1 MAEGTPGQDGS
12 RPADSNTGRDSVSD
26 PGGTIETGGPFPTP
40 RSTVGVPA
48 ATTAPPGPRT
58 GPRPTT
64 PQHQKRTRRRGRV
77 RKPLTISRRED
88 LHGRLLVSPTVIVI
102 LLFAVLPFL
111 AVVLFAFLDVRLV
124 DIPRLYL
131 DELEFTGDNIAGV
144 WNSPRFWSAAGT
156 TVIYAAAS
164 SAGAVLVGLAVALAL
179 RRPFRGRGL
188 IRALVLVPY
197 VLPVVAAT
205 TIWKTLLNP
214 GYGLVNA
221 AGVEW
226 FGWAEPIAF
235 LTTTSRDL
243 GPFEVP
249 VALLCVIAFEV
260 WKTSPL
266 AFLFITA
273 RLQVAPGD
281 IEEAAEIDGAGKVRV
296 FWHLLLPQLAGV
308 LALLAVLRFLW
319 SFQNFNDIYLLTG
332 GAGGT
337 EVLAVRVYQELIV
350 RANIGTASA
359 TGLLM
364 TAMLLVV
371 VAVYAWMIKRENA

>member
-1 MAEGTPGQDGS
+1 M
-12 RPADSNTGRDSVSD
+12 R
-26 PGGTIETGGPFPTP
+26 
-40 RSTVGVPA
+40 
-48 ATTAPPGPRT
+48 PPGPDPRDAPA
-58 GPRPTT
+58 GAPRP
-64 PQHQKRTRRRGRV
+64 RRRR
-77 RKPLTISRRED
+77 PLTLSRRED
-88 LHGRLLVSPTVIVI
+88 LQGRLLVAPTVLVV
-102 LLFAVLPFL
+102 LGFAVLPFL

-131 DELEFTGDNIAGV
+131 DELEFTGQNLATV
-144 WNSPRFWSAAGT
+144 WGSPRFWSAAGT
-156 TVIYAAAS
+156 TVVYAGAS

-188 IRALVLVPY
+188 VRALVLVPY

-221 AGVEW
+221 VGVEW
-226 FGWAEPIAF
+226 LGWAEPIAF
-235 LTTTSRDL
+235 LTTTSREF
-243 GPFEVP
+243 GPLEVP

-260 WKTSPL
+260 WKTFPL

-273 RLQVAPGD
+273 RLQVVPGD
-281 IEEAAEIDGAGKVRV
+281 IEEAAQIDGAGKTRV
-296 FWHLLLPQLAGV
+296 FRHLLLPQLAGV
-308 LALLAVLRFLW
+308 MALLAVLRFLW

-337 EVLAVRVYQELIV
+337 EVLAVRVYSELVV

-371 VAVYAWMIKRENA
+371 VAVYARMIKREQA

>member
-1 MAEGTPGQDGS
+1 MTPSGPEAHGPPASNAGPGDGP
-12 RPADSNTGRDSVSD
+12 PASNTGPESTSD
-26 PGGTIETGGPFPTP
+26 PRGTVATGGPSPTP
-40 RSTVGVPA
+40 LRTVGVPA
-48 ATTAPPGPRT
+48 AGSPAGVSTA
-58 GPRPTT
+58 
-64 PQHQKRTRRRGRV
+64 TRR
-77 RKPLTISRRED
+77 RKPLTMSRRED
-88 LHGRLLVSPTVIVI
+88 LQGRLLVAPTALVV
-102 LLFAVLPFL
+102 LGFAVLPFL

-131 DELEFTGDNIAGV
+131 DELEFTGQNLATV
-144 WNSPRFWSAAGT
+144 WGSSRFWSAALT
-156 TVIYAAAS
+156 TVVYAGAS

-221 AGVEW
+221 VGVQW
-226 FGWAEPIAF
+226 LGWAEPIAF
-235 LTTTSRDL
+235 LTTTSREL

-260 WKTSPL
+260 WKTFPL

-273 RLQVAPGD
+273 RLQVVPAD
-281 IEEAAEIDGAGKVRV
+281 IEEAAEIDGAGRTRI
-296 FWHLLLPQLAGV
+296 FRHLLLPQLAGV
-308 LALLAVLRFLW
+308 MALLAVLRFLW

-337 EVLAVRVYQELIV
+337 EVLAVRVYSELVV

-364 TAMLLVV
+364 TGMLVFVV
-371 VAVYAWMIKRENA
+371 VAYAWMIKREKA

>member
-1 MAEGTPGQDGS
+1 MSGARARRGGRLP
-12 RPADSNTGRDSVSD
+12 DSNSAADPVSD
-26 PGGTIETGGPFPTP
+26 PGGTLATGGPSPAA
-40 RSTVGVPA
+40 RSAVGVLAEPRPA
-48 ATTAPPGPRT
+48 PGP
-58 GPRPTT
+58 PRRP
-64 PQHQKRTRRRGRV
+64 RR
-77 RKPLTISRRED
+77 PLTLSQRED
-88 LHGRLLVSPTVIVI
+88 LHGRLLVSPTVIVV

-124 DIPRLYL
+124 DIPRLYIDNL
-131 DELEFTGDNIAGV
+131 VFTNENIAAV
-144 WNSPRFWSAAGT
+144 WHSPRFWSAAT
-156 TVIYAAAS
+156 TTAVYAGAS

-197 VLPVVAAT
+197 VLPVVAAA

-221 AGVEW
+221 VGVEW
-226 FGWAEPIAF
+226 LGWAEPIAF

-260 WKTSPL
+260 WKTFPL

-273 RLQVAPGD
+273 RLQVVPED
-281 IEEAAEIDGAGKVRV
+281 IEEAAQIDGAGKTRI
-296 FWHLLLPQLAGV
+296 FRHLLLPELAGV
-308 LALLAVLRFLW
+308 MALLAVLRFLW

-337 EVLAVRVYQELIV
+337 EVLAVRVYSELVV

-364 TAMLLVV
+364 TGMLLVV
-371 VAVYAWMIKRENA
+371 VAVYAWMIRRERA

>member
-1 MAEGTPGQDGS
+1 M
-12 RPADSNTGRDSVSD
+12 
-26 PGGTIETGGPFPTP
+26 
-40 RSTVGVPA
+40 PA
-48 ATTAPPGPRT
+48 ARAARAATATAVRPDPDSGPGPSKPHR
-58 GPRPTT
+58 
-64 PQHQKRTRRRGRV
+64 
-77 RKPLTISRRED
+77 RKPLTLSRRED
-88 LHGRLLVSPTVIVI
+88 LHGRVLVSPTVLVV

-124 DIPRLYL
+124 DIPRLYI
-131 DELEFTGDNIAGV
+131 DNLEFTGDNVTGV
-144 WNSPRFWSAAGT
+144 WNSPRFWSAAWT
-156 TVIYAAAS
+156 TVVYAAAS

-179 RRPFRGRGL
+179 RRPFPGRGI
-188 IRALVLVPY
+188 IRALVLIPY

-221 AGVEW
+221 VGVEW
-226 FGWAEPIAF
+226 LGWAEPIAF
-235 LTTTSRDL
+235 LTTTSRDV

-273 RLQVAPGD
+273 RLQVAPDD

-308 LALLAVLRFLW
+308 MALLAVLRFLW

-332 GAGGT
+332 GSGGT
-337 EVLAVRVYQELIV
+337 EVLAVRVYTELVV

-364 TAMLLVV
+364 TGMLLAV
-371 VAVYAWMIKRENA
+371 VAVYAWMIKREQA